1 MYLTQDH
8 ITHYLQVSRDAGKML
23 IATDACGAGK
33 TTAML
38 AWVAANPDW
47 SVVMVVERK
56 DQAETYRATIGRA
69 GRAWKD
75 IAVVTSDYPLE
86 RQHKYAEGPWYS
98 KRVCLITHARLWM
111 DPPQLWRSA
120 RFGHGTIALNR

>member
-8 ITHYLQVSRDAGKML
+8 ITHYLHVSRDAGKML

-56 DQAETYRATIGRA
+56 DQAETYRATLGA
-69 GRAWKD
+69 QGVPWQD

-86 RQHKYAEGPWYS
+86 RTAQVCRGAMVQQTRLSHYACATCGWTP
-98 KRVCLITHARLWM
+98 RNCGGVRALARA
-111 DPPQLWRSA
+111 RSS
-120 RFGHGTIALNR
+120 